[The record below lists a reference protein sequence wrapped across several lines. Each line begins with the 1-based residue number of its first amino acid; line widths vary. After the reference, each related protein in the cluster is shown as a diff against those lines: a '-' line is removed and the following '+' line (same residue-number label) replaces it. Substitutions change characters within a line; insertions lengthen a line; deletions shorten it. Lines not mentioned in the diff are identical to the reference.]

1 MNEASSTAVVAGL
14 ALAAVVAVLVLVG
27 WLRRRPGRSPRR
39 KTVAFFI
46 GLAAVEL
53 LCAPAL
59 VLAWRGDALLGWR
72 TGAADAWIAGLA
84 YGALS
89 LLVIARLFPWREVA
103 ALAARPGA
111 TVRDVI
117 GALAKDEG
125 EGPSPDRER

>member
-1 MNEASSTAVVAGL
+1 MSGASSTAVVALL
-14 ALAAVVAVLVLVG
+14 AFAAALVALVLVG

-39 KTVAFFI
+39 KLMAFFM

-72 TGAADAWIAGLA
+72 AGAADVWIAGAA

-89 LLVIARLFPWREVA
+89 LLVIARLFPWREVTT
-103 ALAARPGA
+103 LAARPGV

-117 GALAKDEG
+117 GELAREDAEG
-125 EGPSPDRER
+125 QPPDRER

>member
-1 MNEASSTAVVAGL
+1 MSGASSTFIVALL
-14 ALAAVVAVLVLVG
+14 AIAAAGAALVLVG

-39 KTVAFFI
+39 RVMAFFI

-72 TGAADAWIAGLA
+72 AGAADVWIAGAA

-89 LLVIARLFPWREVA
+89 LLVIARLFPWREVT
-103 ALAARPGA
+103 ALASAPGA
-111 TVRDVI
+111 TVRDVL
-117 GALAKDEG
+117 GALAQDED
-125 EGPSPDRER
+125 DREGRPDQP